1 MCNIVTI
8 YTIFLV
14 FHAYFTPVM
23 LISSCSFSL
32 DRDVAEDGMGGHLW
46 CLPTLCCIDANM
58 N

>member
-32 DRDVAEDGMGGHLW
+32 ERDVAEDRVWEDTSGACQHCVVLMQ
-46 CLPTLCCIDANM
+46 T
-58 N
+58 